1 MRGHQL
7 DADVVDAC
15 LRILDRGDFIPNRS
29 ASRNDTDKK
38 TGQLA
43 GFCFMRWCSLY

>member
-15 LRILDRGDFIPNRS
+15 LRILDRGDFIPQPL
-29 ASRNDTDKK
+29 
-38 TGQLA
+38 G
-43 GFCFMRWCSLY
+43 